1 MFDTTIRRVRL
12 ALAPVLVAG
21 GLALA
26 QPALGAD
33 YCVVGP
39 NDPCNGTKLGD
50 LQTALDA
57 AAVDNLP
64 DRIVLAAGT
73 YNAPPQGFI
82 YDPQGGGPVEIAGAG
97 DDKTIL
103 AGASG
108 AYRTLAVFGG
118 AATSIHGLRVVMPP
132 NAPTDAQALRTNGVV
147 KNVYVT
153 ENPAQQ
159 QNLRTGLVLT
169 GSGVFED
176 GSVAL
181 DDQGMTLG
189 AQLVGG
195 GTVRTSTIYAS
206 RGVTSGGGTIDR
218 ANIGTDA
225 SGVEIQ
231 RGTTKITSTKVR
243 TFRDGSVAI
252 AAGGVLDGDALVEI
266 DGATLIGPDNPT
278 SGTAI
283 EVDNAYVPT
292 VKADAVVK
300 NTVIRFYPSTFW
312 AGGYAPGHAHIGI
325 TYSDY
330 DSSTKTVAGATG
342 TIDESNVSYVGNVG
356 FFDLE
361 DLSLRPDSPLV
372 DAGDPATSQGLD
384 LDGDPLVTDGNGD
397 GVGRRDIGALETPG
411 VPLKPAAAIPPA
423 TSGGDQ
429 PVQPLAEPTPPARD
443 TLAPALTGLRL
454 SHKIFAVGRART
466 AIAARTARGTRVS
479 YKLSENAKVVVK
491 IQRVGKKRLVGKL
504 TRTAKSGRNVLAFS
518 GRIGAKALRPGRYR
532 AVITAVDAAG
542 NRSAPQTVR
551 FRIAVR

>member
-12 ALAPVLVAG
+12 ALAPVLVVG
-21 GLALA
+21 GMALA

-39 NDPCNGTKLGD
+39 NDPCSGTKLGD
-50 LQTALDA
+50 LQAALDA

-64 DRIVLAAGT
+64 DRIFLDAEI
-73 YNAPPQGFI
+73 YNAPAQGFI
-82 YDPQGGGPVEIAGAG
+82 YDPQAGGPVEIAGAG

-118 AATSIHGLRVVMPP
+118 PATSVHNLRVVMPP

-153 ENPAQQ
+153 ENSVQP
-159 QNLRTGLVLT
+159 QNPRTGVILT

-176 GSVAL
+176 GVIAL
-181 DDQGMTLG
+181 DDQSVTRG
-189 AQLVGG
+189 ALLVGG
-195 GTVRTSTIYAS
+195 GTVRTSTIFAS

-218 ANIGTDA
+218 ANIGADFA
-225 SGVEIQ
+225 GVEIQ
-231 RGTTKITSTKVR
+231 HGTTKITSTKVR
-243 TFRDGSVAI
+243 TAGDGSVGI
-252 AAGGVLDGDALVEI
+252 AAAAELDGDAHVEI
-266 DGATLIGPDNPT
+266 DGVALIGPDNPT
-278 SGTAI
+278 MGTAI
-283 EVDNAYVPT
+283 EVDNAYVPA
-292 VKADAVVK
+292 VKADAAVK
-300 NTVIRFYPSTFW
+300 NTVIRFYPSTLW
-312 AGGYAPGHAHIGI
+312 AGGYAPGHAHIGMS
-325 TYSDY
+325 YSDY
-330 DSSTKTVAGATG
+330 DSSTKTAFAAG

-361 DLSLRPDSPLV
+361 DLSLLPDSPLV
-372 DAGDPATSQGLD
+372 DAGDPATGQGLD
-384 LDGDPLVTDGNGD
+384 QDGNPLVTDGNGD
-397 GVGRRDIGALETPG
+397 GVARRDIGAVETPA
-411 VPLKPAAAIPPA
+411 VPLKPPAAIPPA

-429 PVQPLAEPTPPARD
+429 SVQPIGEPTPPARD
-443 TLAPALTGLRL
+443 SLAPALTGLRL

-504 TRTAKSGRNVLAFS
+504 TRTAKSGRNALAFS

-542 NRSAPQTVR
+542 NRSAAQTVR
-551 FRIAVR
+551 FRIARR

>member
-39 NDPCNGTKLGD
+39 NDPCSGTKVGD

-57 AAVDNLP
+57 AAVDTLP
-64 DRIVLAAGT
+64 DRIVLAAGM
-73 YNAPPQGFI
+73 YNAPAQGFI
-82 YDPQGGGPVEIAGAG
+82 YDPQGGGPVEIVGAG

-103 AGASG
+103 VGASG

-118 AATSIHGLRVVMPP
+118 SATSVHDLRVTMPP

-147 KNVYVT
+147 KHVVVT
-153 ENPAQQ
+153 ENSAQQ
-159 QNLRTGLVLT
+159 QNERTGVALT
-169 GSGVFED
+169 GAGVFED
-176 GSVAL
+176 GFVAL
-181 DDQGMTLG
+181 DDHSTTLG
-189 AQLVGG
+189 VLLVGG
-195 GTVRTSTIYAS
+195 GTVGTSTIFAN
-206 RGVTSGGGTIDR
+206 RGVTSGGGAIDR
-218 ANIGTDA
+218 ANIGA
-225 SGVEIQ
+225 GIAGVEIQ
-231 RGTTKITSTKVR
+231 HGTTKITSSRVR
-243 TFRDGSVAI
+243 TFTDGSVGI
-252 AAGGVLDGDALVEI
+252 VAGGVLDGDALVEV
-266 DGATLIGPDNPT
+266 DGVALIGPDNPT

-283 EVDNAYVPT
+283 ELSNAYVPT

-300 NTVIRFYPSTFW
+300 NTVIRLYPSTFW
-312 AGGYAPGHAHIGI
+312 SGGYAPGRAHIGI
-325 TYSDY
+325 SYSDY
-330 DSSTKTVAGATG
+330 DSSTKTAAGATG
-342 TIDESNVSYVGNVG
+342 TIDESNVSYVGNLG
-356 FFDLE
+356 FSDLE
-361 DLSLRPDSPLV
+361 LLTLLPDSPLV
-372 DAGDPATSQGLD
+372 DAGDPATGQGLD
-384 LDGDPLVTDGNGD
+384 LAGDPLVTDGDGD
-397 GVGRRDIGALETPG
+397 GVARRDIGAAETPA
-411 VPLKPAAAIPPA
+411 VPLKPPVAIPPA

-429 PVQPLAEPTPPARD
+429 PVQPIGEPAPPARD

-454 SHKIFAVGRART
+454 SHRIFAVGRART

-491 IQRVGKKRLVGKL
+491 IQRAGKKRLVGKL
-504 TRTAKSGRNVLAFS
+504 TRTAKTGRNALAFS